1 MTITRKASKP
11 KASFAHA
18 PKPAHTGHS
27 AHAGG
32 HKTTSHS
39 APKAPYQKPFASRGG
54 SSSAHGSYSR
64 PNDRMVGQAS
74 SSRPS
79 YSGSSRYGGN
89 SGGSRGGYNSR
100 PASNAGR
107 NGQGRG
113 RNKSRYENI
122 DVSRFINK
130 ATPVKDEVKYV
141 ATHAFADFAIEPKLM
156 KAIAARE
163 YVHPSPIQDKS
174 IPEALKGHDILG
186 IANTGTGKT
195 AAFLIPLINKVILD
209 ISQPKSTDGPD
220 HTGQVLI
227 MAPTREL
234 AIQIEKEFLAF
245 TKGMKM
251 YSVVC
256 VGGAPIRPQIMEI
269 KRGVDFIIGT
279 PGRLMDLMKQGY
291 LTVDHVHSVVL
302 DEADRMLDMGFVD
315 DMRRILSKVPA
326 DAQKLFFSATLAPE
340 IENLVNTFLVKPIK
354 VMVKTRDTSKNV
366 EQNVVRV
373 PRGSSKIDALHD
385 VLIAEGADKV
395 LIFVETKRGVDQLT
409 EELTKRGFK
418 AGSIHGD
425 KRHRDRVRTLDLFTQ
440 EKLQIL
446 VATDV
451 AARGLDI
458 PNVSHVI
465 NYEIPQTYDTYVH
478 RIGRTGRADKRG
490 TALTFV
496 PA

>member
-1 MTITRKASKP
+1 MTFTKKATKP

-18 PKPAHTGHS
+18 HKKPQNNS
-27 AHAGG
+27 KNSEQ
-32 HKTTSHS
+32 KTY
-39 APKAPYQKPFASRGG
+39 KKPFHSKGDSFR
-54 SSSAHGSYSR
+54 SNKFKSK
-64 PNDRMVGQAS
+64 
-74 SSRPS
+74 RPS
-79 YSGSSRYGGN
+79 SN
-89 SGGSRGGYNSR
+89 SGHD
-100 PASNAGR
+100 GR
-107 NGQGRG
+107 GRG
-113 RNKSRYENI
+113 RNRSKFERI
-122 DVSRFINK
+122 DVSKFINK
-130 ATPVKDEVKYV
+130 AVPVEKEEKYV
-141 ATHAFADFAIEPKLM
+141 PKHNFIDFNIVPKLM
-156 KAIAARE
+156 KAIAERG
-163 YVHPSPIQDKS
+163 YINPSPIQDKS
-174 IPEALKGHDILG
+174 IPETLKGHDILG

-209 ISQPKSTDGPD
+209 ISQPKSVDGPD

-245 TKGMKM
+245 IKGMKM

-302 DEADRMLDMGFVD
+302 DEADRMLDMGFID
-315 DMRRILSKVPA
+315 DMKRILSKVPA

-340 IENLVNTFLVKPIK
+340 IENLVNTFLIKPVK

-373 PRGSSKIDALHD
+373 PRGASKIDALHD
-385 VLIAEGADKV
+385 VLIAEGAKKV

-409 EELTKRGFK
+409 EELNKRGFK

-425 KRHRDRVRTLDLFTQ
+425 KRHRDRVRTLGLFTQ

-458 PNVSHVI
+458 PDVTHVI

-490 TALTFV
+490 VALTFV